1 MSLATEVIH
10 VIAKIH
16 RSYTEIVLRIFT
28 CSDMQHISLT
38 PDEAWSTEHFDIWN
52 TILCQHIRKLQTFK
66 KQSSF
71 LAHPV

>member
-38 PDEAWSTEHFDIWN
+38 PDEA
-52 TILCQHIRKLQTFK
+52 
-66 KQSSF
+66 
-71 LAHPV
+71 